1 MILSCTYY
9 DHITMSYSKF
19 TDFIDDFLIAK
30 EVEEG
35 CAVSTVKAYRYD
47 LEKFIDIVGDVDVN
61 SPMIRQKIRLFLKK
75 LKDLNY
81 TKKAVGR
88 KIATL
93 RSFFKF
99 LNLNEF
105 LTTKNPMDVIKSPKI
120 RMEENLPKFLDPTD
134 IKKIFRMLKNRQI
147 FTSKK
152 SKRYYLMIRI
162 LYATMARVSELCNIK
177 IRDID
182 FNEGYIKLRGKGNK
196 QRIVPIDQK
205 TIEIIKD
212 ELENRIYYEPDDH
225 LLVNTRNKPLN
236 PRVIQGDIK
245 LIKEKCGFPDS
256 KIITPHVFRH
266 TGATHLRRS
275 GMDISELQ
283 DILGHSN
290 PNTTRIYAKNDIS
303 KLKESYNSMHPL
315 NKIEL

>member
-1 MILSCTYY
+1 MGYETIS
-9 DHITMSYSKF
+9 
-19 TDFIDDFLIAK
+19 DFLDDFLIAK

-35 CAVSTVKAYRYD
+35 CAPSTIKAYKYD
-47 LEKFIDIVGDVDVN
+47 LDKFISVVGDVDVN
-61 SPMIRQKIRLFLKK
+61 SPMMRQKIRLFLKK
-75 LKDLNY
+75 LKELNY

-99 LNLNEF
+99 MDLNEF
-105 LTTKNPMDVIKSPKI
+105 LTVKNPMSIIKSPKI
-120 RMEENLPKFLDPTD
+120 KMEEHLPKFLDPAD
-134 IKKIFRMLKNRQI
+134 IEKIFRDLKDRQK
-147 FTSKK
+147 FNTKK
-152 SKRYYLMIRI
+152 SQRYYIIVRI
-162 LYATMARVSELCNIK
+162 LYSTMARVSELCNIR

-182 FNEGYIKLRGKGNK
+182 FVEGSIRLRGKGNK
-196 QRIVPIDQK
+196 ERIVPIDPH
-205 TIEIIKD
+205 TLRMIED
-212 ELENRIYYEPDDH
+212 SLQDRIYYETDDY
-225 LLVNTRNKPLN
+225 LLVNTRNQPLN

-245 LIKEKCGFPDS
+245 IIKEKCGFPKS

-303 KLKESYNSMHPL
+303 KLKQSYSQMHPL
-315 NKIEL
+315 NKLEV

>member
-1 MILSCTYY
+1 
-9 DHITMSYSKF
+9 MSSYEKIS
-19 TDFIDDFLIAK
+19 DFVDDFLVAK

-35 CAVSTVKAYRYD
+35 CAPSTIKAYKYD
-47 LEKFIDIVGDVDVN
+47 LDKFISIVGEVEIN
-61 SPMIRQKIRLFLKK
+61 SPMMRTKIRLFLKK
-75 LKDLNY
+75 LKELNY
-81 TKKAVGR
+81 TKKAIGR

-99 LNLNEF
+99 LDLNEF
-105 LTTKNPMDVIKSPKI
+105 LTVKNPMSIIKSPKI
-120 RMEENLPKFLDPTD
+120 KMEEYLPKFLSPLD
-134 IKKIFRMLKNRQI
+134 IEKIFRDLRDRQK
-147 FTSKK
+147 FNSKK
-152 SKRYYLMIRI
+152 SRRYYIIVRI
-162 LYATMARVSELCNIK
+162 LYSTMARVSELCNIK

-182 FNEGYIKLRGKGNK
+182 FIGGSIRLRGKGNK
-196 QRIVPIDQK
+196 ERIVPVDPHTLDMIDEYLQ
-205 TIEIIKD
+205 
-212 ELENRIYYEPDDH
+212 NRIYYEPDDY
-225 LLVNTRNKPLN
+225 LLVNTRNQPLN

-245 LIKEKCGFPDS
+245 NIKKKCGFPDS

-303 KLKESYNSMHPL
+303 KLKQSYSKMHPL
-315 NKIEL
+315 NKLEV